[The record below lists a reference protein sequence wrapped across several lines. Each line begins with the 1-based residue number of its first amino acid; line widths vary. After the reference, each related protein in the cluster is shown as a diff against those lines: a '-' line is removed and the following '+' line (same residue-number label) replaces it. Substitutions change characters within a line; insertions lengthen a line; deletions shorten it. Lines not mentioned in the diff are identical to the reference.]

1 MRALSWSLIP
11 VVLASSPLAA
21 SAQETGSLRLGADVG
36 GAYTTNLY
44 GNASQYDDLIGLV
57 DVSIDGDL
65 MPSPD
70 VILKLDYSGTLEL
83 NTELTGERHY
93 GHNLGLT
100 AGFRPVETVY
110 LSLTAGGEHAWYPRS
125 GTLYQSTGQP
135 FAGST
140 FWGLFGRGALRWEVG
155 EASTLEA
162 AYRFRSDQFLDLDY
176 YDNSAHRGELSWGTA
191 IGDHLEI
198 VVPASYEGRFY
209 RERDVVTQYIDAA
222 PALLILPSFD
232 LEISAGL
239 LGELNRSNVEPNP
252 DELIRN
258 FDSFWGVGGS
268 GELRWFALDELLVR
282 ADARVGF
289 RGFPDRPA
297 WEMADYVL
305 DVLPAETGEKERD
318 LYFGAGAGAEYRIG
332 GVFSLALSYSYF
344 RQVSND
350 WLWDFDRH
358 RFDLVLGTWWESH

>member
-1 MRALSWSLIP
+1 MRALFWSLISVALVSWP
-11 VVLASSPLAA
+11 SAA
-21 SAQETGSLRLGADVG
+21 GAQDTGSLRLGADVG

-44 GNASQYDDLIGLV
+44 GNASQYDDLLGLV
-57 DVSIDGDL
+57 GVSIDGDL

-100 AGFRPVETVY
+100 AGFRPVEAVY

-125 GTLYQSTGQP
+125 RTLYQSTGQP

-155 EASTLEA
+155 EASTVEA
-162 AYRFRSDQFLDLDY
+162 AYRFRSDQFLDYDT

-191 IGDHLEI
+191 IGDHLE
-198 VVPASYEGRFY
+198 VAVPASYEGRFY
-209 RERDVVTQYIDAA
+209 RQRDVVTQHIDAA
-222 PALLILPSFD
+222 PTLVILPSFD
-232 LEISAGL
+232 LEIVAQL
-239 LGELNRSNVEPNP
+239 LGELNLSNLDPDPN
-252 DELIRN
+252 ELIRN
-258 FDSFWGVGGS
+258 FDSFWGVGGA
-268 GELRWFALDELLVR
+268 GELRWFARDELLVR
-282 ADARVGF
+282 AHARVGF

-297 WEMADYVL
+297 WEMGDYIL
-305 DVLPAETGEKERD
+305 DVLPGDTAEKERD
-318 LYFGAGAGAEYRIG
+318 LYFGVGAGAEYRIA
-332 GVFSLALSYSYF
+332 GVLSLTLSYGYF

-350 WLWDFDRH
+350 WLWNYDRH
-358 RFDLVLGTWWESH
+358 RVDLTVGTWWESQ